1 MFLGRYIGLLYTQR
15 ILPPYVM
22 LLLKTKWRQEQELR
36 EQRWLWSENEEFI
49 MEEMCP
55 RFDIDLAPCI
65 IHSIFN
71 WNYLFFMLYQLSP
84 CSFLWFLWSLRRLAV
99 GGFRCLLASTT
110 HDSPTVASI
119 KGICYYLYI
128 SIIFHSFEKSQ
139 HTSEYWNHV
148 HPSIPFISRWSMNIA
163 CGLVLHSE

>member
-15 ILPPYVM
+15 ILAPYVM

-36 EQRWLWSENEEFI
+36 EQRRLWSENEEFI

-71 WNYLFFMLYQLSP
+71 
-84 CSFLWFLWSLRRLAV
+84 
-99 GGFRCLLASTT
+99 
-110 HDSPTVASI
+110 
-119 KGICYYLYI
+119 
-128 SIIFHSFEKSQ
+128 
-139 HTSEYWNHV
+139 
-148 HPSIPFISRWSMNIA
+148 
-163 CGLVLHSE
+163 